1 MDAKLVF
8 WTYALALMAMM
19 VAFGFH
25 GWRQIRRGQVDA
37 HRRSMNVS
45 IALFFTFILSYVLK
59 LRFLGREVFS
69 TWSQADITIL
79 RIHETFV
86 LIMFLAGLTA
96 RLQARYLVP
105 RDTANRP
112 KAPRRHRLAGRT
124 ATVSGA
130 LALITAC
137 LVLLGMYGRA
147 L

>member
-8 WTYALALMAMM
+8 WTYALVLMAVM
-19 VAFGFH
+19 VGFGLN
-25 GWRQIRRGQVDA
+25 GWRLIRRGRVDA

-45 IALFFTFILSYVLK
+45 IVLFFTFILSYLLK

-69 TWSQADITIL
+69 TWSPTDITIL

-96 RLQARYLVP
+96 RLQARHLVP
-105 RDTANRP
+105 RAADRP
-112 KAPRRHRLAGRT
+112 RAPHRHRLAGRI
-124 ATVSGA
+124 AMVSGI
-130 LALITAC
+130 LAFMTAC
-137 LVLLGMYGRA
+137 LVLWGMYGRV

>member
-1 MDAKLVF
+1 MDVKLVF
-8 WTYALALMAMM
+8 WTYALVLMAAM
-19 VAFGFH
+19 VAFGFR
-25 GWRQIRRGQVDA
+25 GWRQIRRGRVDA

-45 IALFFTFILSYVLK
+45 IMLFFTFILSYLLK

-69 TWSQADITIL
+69 TWSQVDLTIL

-105 RDTANRP
+105 RDTERP
-112 KAPRRHRLAGRT
+112 AAPRRHRLAGRV
-124 ATVSGA
+124 AVVSGA
-130 LALITAC
+130 FALVTAC
-137 LVLLGMYGRA
+137 LVLVGMYGRA